1 MNKIIKFDSGLT
13 LAVTPMSNTRS
24 LSIGVFVETGSINET
39 PENNGISHLI
49 EHMVFKGTATRN
61 AYDIADEMESIGA
74 NINAFTSKNMTAYYT
89 VSTDEYA
96 RQCIDILSDIYLNAT
111 FTEEN
116 LQREKGVIVEEI
128 NMTEDNGEDLCFE
141 LVSKAHFKDSPLA
154 LPILGT
160 AETVNAINYKMIKDY
175 MSRFYTADNTYI
187 VMTGN
192 ISESAAVELVKE
204 FFEGKIKPN
213 GEKSIVLPP
222 RNW

>member
-111 FTEEN
+111 FTEET
-116 LQREKGVIVEEI
+116 LQREKG
-128 NMTEDNGEDLCFE
+128 
-141 LVSKAHFKDSPLA
+141 
-154 LPILGT
+154 
-160 AETVNAINYKMIKDY
+160 
-175 MSRFYTADNTYI
+175 
-187 VMTGN
+187 
-192 ISESAAVELVKE
+192 
-204 FFEGKIKPN
+204 
-213 GEKSIVLPP
+213 
-222 RNW
+222 